1 MSSEVKIF
9 RAEDHGASLSGALWE
24 LFGYRELLLAWT
36 IREIKVRYKQSLL
49 GAAWAIL
56 QPLSLMVIYTIVFSF
71 FIRVPSDGIP
81 YPLFSYT
88 ALLPWTFFAACL
100 SFGVPSLINNT
111 NLVTKVYFPREIFP
125 LASIGASFIDFL
137 VASFLFIGLLI
148 YYHAPLGYALVWLPV
163 ILCGQILLSTGV
175 VLFASAVNVFY
186 RDVRFVIPLAIQL
199 WLYASP
205 VIYPVSIVPEQFR
218 IAYMLNPM
226 AGIVDS
232 YRTVLLLG
240 QTPNP
245 QYLGIA
251 LAISAFV
258 FVAGYIFFKRVEM
271 NFADVI

>member
-1 MSSEVKIF
+1 MKIF
-9 RAEDHGASLSGALWE
+9 RAENPGTHLIDAFRE
-24 LFGYRELLLAWT
+24 LFSYHELLVAWT
-36 IREIKVRYKQSLL
+36 VREIRVRYKQSFL
-49 GAAWAIL
+49 GVAWAIL
-56 QPLSLMVIYTIVFSF
+56 QPLSLMLIYTIVFSF
-71 FIRVPSDGIP
+71 FIRIPSDGIP

-111 NLVTKVYFPREIFP
+111 NLITKVYFPREVFP

-148 YYHAPLGYALVWLPV
+148 YYHAPLGHHLIWLPV
-163 ILCGQILLSTGV
+163 ILGGQILLSAGV

-186 RDVRFVIPLAIQL
+186 RDVRFVIPLVIQL

-205 VIYPVSIVPEQFR
+205 VIYPVSVVPEHIR
-218 IAYMLNPM
+218 IGYMLNPM
-226 AGIVDS
+226 AGIIDS
-232 YRTVLLLG
+232 YRAVLLQG
-240 QTPNP
+240 QMPNM

-251 LAISAFV
+251 LAISGLV
-258 FVAGYIFFKRVEM
+258 FVAGYSFFKRVEM

>member
-1 MSSEVKIF
+1 MSSQVKTF
-9 RAEDHGASLSGALWE
+9 RAEDQGANLIDALWE
-24 LFGYRELLLAWT
+24 LFGSRELLLAWT
-36 IREIKVRYKQSLL
+36 MREIKVRYKQSLL

-56 QPLSLMVIYTIVFSF
+56 QPLSLMVIYTILFSF

-100 SFGVPSLINNT
+100 SFGVPSLINNM

-137 VASFLFIGLLI
+137 VASLLYIGMLI
-148 YYHAPLGYALVWLPV
+148 YYRAPIGLALVWLPV
-163 ILCGQILLSTGV
+163 ILFGQIVLSVGI
-175 VLFASAVNVFY
+175 VLMASAINVFY

-205 VIYPVSIVPEQFR
+205 VIYPASLVPDQFR
-218 IAYMLNPM
+218 FVYMLNPM
-226 AGIVDS
+226 AGIIDG
-232 YRTVLLLG
+232 YRTVLLQG
-240 QTPNP
+240 QTPNL

-258 FVAGYIFFKRVEM
+258 FVAGYAFFKRVEM

>member
-1 MSSEVKIF
+1 MSTRVKIF
-9 RAEDHGASLSGALWE
+9 RAGDPAANLSCAIRE

-36 IREIKVRYKQSLL
+36 MREIRVRYKQSLL

-71 FIRVPSDGIP
+71 FIRVPSDEIP

-100 SFGVPSLINNT
+100 SYGVPSLINNM

-125 LASIGASFIDFL
+125 LGSICASFIDFL
-137 VASFLFIGLLI
+137 VASLLYVGMLI
-148 YYHAPLGYALVWLPV
+148 YYHAPIGFVWVWLPA
-163 ILCGQILLSTGV
+163 ILFGQILLSAGV
-175 VLFASAVNVFY
+175 VLLASAVNVFY

-199 WLYASP
+199 WLYSSP

-218 IAYMLNPM
+218 FVYMLNPM
-226 AGIVDS
+226 AGLIDG
-232 YRTVLLLG
+232 YRAVLLRG
-240 QTPNP
+240 EMPNL

-251 LAISAFV
+251 LAISALV
-258 FVAGYIFFKRVEM
+258 FGAGYTFFKRVEM
-271 NFADVI
+271 DFADVI